1 MTPQIVTASP
11 AWKLFTVLQI
21 SAVALRSST
30 KKVSVPLPPVRKFEP
45 VPPSKTFVPLL
56 TARASLPF
64 PAMDEPVGRADADIK
79 IVGSHIDKLFLNIAH
94 RTRILLRG
102 LWLPVG

>member
-1 MTPQIVTASP
+1 MPQIVTASP

-64 PAMDEPVGRADADIK
+64 PLWMNQLGV
-79 IVGSHIDKLFLNIAH
+79 LTL
-94 RTRILLRG
+94 ILRLSE
-102 LWLPVG
+102 